1 LKTKFSLPFQTKN
14 KTKNMKIKASLMATA
29 ASMAFVASSSAQ
41 AIIDISGSTAG
52 RSTVDATIKAAL
64 TGETVA
70 WYNASSTKNTTS
82 SSSCDGAI
90 YKGGTMLIGG
100 VATPVT
106 VRTFWAGSASG
117 VNYVS
122 NQIQL
127 DNKFLA
133 TSITPG
139 GIELEGAAI
148 VLAPASADTV
158 SEFGFSDVKQ
168 SATPYQS
175 TLLSE
180 VGEEESVYV
189 IPFRFV
195 ASASCTFTNI
205 TSQQAVAHF
214 TKGGTTKLGL
224 FTGGTETTLVYAM
237 GRDNDSGTR
246 ITAFAET
253 GAGVF
258 TLASQYTGTVTSGV
272 LGSMVNVGDGGY
284 ASGGDLASRLGGTG
298 TLAVGYLGLSDATT
312 AITAGAKALTYNGVA
327 FSNAAV
333 QNGSYTFW
341 SYYQQIRN
349 ELPAGPALSLYETV
363 KAALIALPSGSSS
376 VKLTDMLVERQ
387 ADGATVT
394 LK

>member
-1 LKTKFSLPFQTKN
+1 
-14 KTKNMKIKASLMATA
+14 MKIKASLMATA

-41 AIIDISGSTAG
+41 VIIDITGSTAG
-52 RSTVDATIKAAL
+52 RSTIDATIKSAL

-70 WYNASSTKNTTS
+70 WYNVSSTKNTTS

-90 YKGGTMLIGG
+90 YKGGTLLIGG

-122 NQIQL
+122 NQVQL
-127 DNKFLA
+127 DNKLLA
-133 TSITPG
+133 TSVTAAG
-139 GIELEGAAI
+139 AELEGVNI

-168 SATPYQS
+168 AATAYQS

-195 ASASCTFTNI
+195 ASKDCTFTNI
-205 TSQQAVAHF
+205 TNQQAVSHF

-224 FTGGTETTLVYAM
+224 FSGGTETTLVYAM

-258 TLASQYTGTVTSGV
+258 TQSSQYTGTVTGGV

-284 ASGGDLASRLGGTG
+284 ASGGDLASRLAGSGV
-298 TLAVGYLGLSDATT
+298 LAVGYLGLSDAGT
-312 AITAGAKALTYNGVA
+312 AITAGAKSLTYNGVA

-333 QNGSYTFW
+333 QNGTYTFW

-349 ELPAGPALSLYETV
+349 ELPEGPALSLYETV

-376 VKLTDMLVERQ
+376 VKLTDMKVERQ